1 MTSPPGPRP
10 GPPPGPTT
18 GPTPGP
24 PPGPAPGPSADGGRR
39 DLASDPVRWGVAGPG
54 GIARKVV
61 HDLVTVVDGG
71 VLHAVGSRSLER
83 AEAFAAELAPED
95 KVATYGSYRELFA
108 DPEVEAV
115 YIATPHR
122 QHAVL
127 ALQAID
133 AGKAVLVE
141 KAFTCTL
148 DGAQRVVDA
157 ARANGVFAM
166 EAMWTRFQPAVV
178 RVRDLI
184 AQGAIGEVRSVRA
197 DLGLVVPFDPKH
209 RLWDLR
215 QGGGALLDLG
225 VYPVSWV
232 QMVLAGGANGATA
245 DQRRF
250 TDVRVSGLRGPN
262 GADMDAALLLTSF
275 DGRRGVAECSLRTR
289 LPGTAEIRGGQGRI
303 EIPPRFHHPQR
314 IVVHPREGDGEAEP
328 VVEEHPALG
337 GGYAHQLIEVQE
349 CLAAG
354 RTESAVMPLDD
365 TLAVMDALERAL
377 HDLGIRFTEDGL

>member
-1 MTSPPGPRP
+1 MTF
-10 GPPPGPTT
+10 PTT
-18 GPTPGP
+18 EP
-24 PPGPAPGPSADGGRR
+24 R
-39 DLASDPVRWGVAGPG
+39 DLVSDPIRWGVAGPG
-54 GIARKVV
+54 GIARKVA

-71 VLHAVGSRSLER
+71 VLHAVGSRSLDR
-83 AEAFAAELAPED
+83 AEAFAAELAPEG
-95 KVATYGSYRELFA
+95 KVRAYGSYQELFA
-108 DPEVEAV
+108 DPEVDAV

-178 RVRDLI
+178 RVRELI

-197 DLGLVVPFDPKH
+197 DLGLVVPFDPVH
-209 RLWDLR
+209 RLWDLT

-232 QMVLAGGANGATA
+232 QMVLAGGPNGASPA
-245 DQRRF
+245 QRRF
-250 TDVRVSGLRGPN
+250 TDVQVSGLRGPN

-275 DGRRGVAECSLRTR
+275 DGRRGVAECSLATR

-314 IVVHPREGDGEAEP
+314 IVVHPRAGDGEAEP
-328 VVEEHPALG
+328 IVEEHPALG
-337 GGYAHQLIEVQE
+337 GGYSHQLIEVQQ